1 MTTSVKNYDTIDVE
15 KFNFTKPG
23 KYNNSYFGAMS
34 YGDNK
39 EPIYIQTPKLRCK
52 INVKDILENKQPY
65 LEVIVPKHK
74 LDFYDLF
81 INIDDK
87 HIKKTFISSEEW
99 FGKELPLEAIDEM
112 YKPIT
117 KGFKKNTEPSIKFKL
132 PIIKNKIHCTVYN
145 QQKNSID
152 ISEIKENDELILILH
167 LKGLKVLK
175 QYYLCDCY
183 ISQIKLFQEKDLK
196 YNIID
201 EYSII
206 DDDID
211 DLDDL
216 EIFDEE
222 LIYEINKEKEEKKQK
237 IEDLKKQLEEE
248 EINIKEKKKL
258 LEYLQK

>member
-1 MTTSVKNYDTIDVE
+1 MSILKYDGVDISKINYSKPE
-15 KFNFTKPG
+15 KVG
-23 KYNNSYFGAMS
+23 VSYFSSIS
-34 YGDNK
+34 YGGNLK
-39 EPIYIQTPKLRCK
+39 PFLIQTGKLKCLNS
-52 INVKDILENKQPY
+52 IEEMKDKKSPY
-65 LEVIVPKHK
+65 LEVEIPQGKF
-74 LDFYDLF
+74 DMYDLF
-81 INIDDK
+81 LSLDDQNI
-87 HIKKTFISSEEW
+87 KTTVKNSEEW
-99 FGKELPLEAIDEM
+99 FKKELPLEAIDDM

-175 QYYLCDCY
+175 QHYLCDCY

-206 DDDID
+206 DDGIDDID
-211 DLDDL
+211 DLD
-216 EIFDEE
+216 IFDEE
-222 LIYEINKEKEEKKQK
+222 LINEINKEKEEKKLK

-248 EINIKEKKKL
+248 EKNMNEKKKL
-258 LEYLQK
+258 LENLQK